1 MTDSPPISA
10 LERLIQKLKLPQL
23 PSPLLLPLQAR
34 AIHGAQQRLVLLFN
48 HVLMQDR
55 LATERLTGQ
64 QGRVILLRWRT
75 FQLCT
80 VVTPAGLFDLV
91 GADDRPDLTI
101 SVTDTS
107 PLALVRSALKQET
120 PALHIEGNVQLA
132 SDVHWV
138 IGHVRWDIQ
147 SDLALIIGDVPA
159 HTLCRW
165 AKGLAAALQQFIALA
180 TERMACQDCKDSK

>member
-10 LERLIQKLKLPQL
+10 LERVIQKLKLPQL

-91 GADDRPDLTI
+91 GADDRPDSL
-101 SVTDTS
+101 
-107 PLALVRSALKQET
+107 
-120 PALHIEGNVQLA
+120 
-132 SDVHWV
+132 
-138 IGHVRWDIQ
+138 
-147 SDLALIIGDVPA
+147 
-159 HTLCRW
+159 
-165 AKGLAAALQQFIALA
+165 
-180 TERMACQDCKDSK
+180 